1 MDKQVLKNIQDQL
14 TQELE
19 QFSFGKEPKELYE
32 PIRYILKLGGKRLR
46 PILCIL
52 TAKLFTDD
60 YQKSIAPSL
69 AIEIFHN
76 FTLMHDDIMD
86 EAPLRRGEVTV
97 HEKWNQNI
105 AILSGDV
112 MMVRAYDALM
122 SLEPELFKPA
132 IQKFNKCAA
141 EVCEGQQYDMNFEEL
156 DVVEADEYVNM
167 IRLKTAVLLGF
178 SQELGAI
185 IGGATEQEQQLMQE
199 FGTLIGIGFQLKD
212 DLLDVYGEQAKV
224 GKQIGG
230 DIISNK
236 KTYLLIKAL
245 ELAKGNQLEQL
256 NEWLTKKPFSNTE
269 KVEAV
274 TAIYNYLGIKKLSE
288 DLMNNYFNQ
297 AFEKLNEL
305 DVSDD
310 RKKELIEFTEFL
322 INRDH

>member
-1 MDKQVLKNIQDQL
+1 MDKKVLATLQNEL
-14 TQELE
+14 TQQLE
-19 QFSFGKEPKELYE
+19 KFPFGNDPTELYE

-52 TAKLFTDD
+52 TTKLFTDD
-60 YQKSIAPSL
+60 YQKAIAPSL

-86 EAPLRRGEVTV
+86 EAPLRRGETTV

-156 DVVEADEYVNM
+156 KSVSTDEYINM

-185 IGGATEQEQQLMQE
+185 IGGATKQQQQLVQE

-212 DLLDVYGEQAKV
+212 DLLDVFGEQAKV

-245 ELAKGNQLEQL
+245 ELAKGKELSEL
-256 NEWLTKKPFSNTE
+256 NSWLTKSEFDNTQ

-274 TAIYNYLGIKKLSE
+274 TNIYNSLEIKTLSE
-288 DLMNNYFNQ
+288 ELMQSYFNQ
-297 AFEKLNEL
+297 AFEKLAVL
-305 DVSDD
+305 DVPDS
-310 RKKELIEFTEFL
+310 RKKELLEFTQFL

>member
-1 MDKQVLKNIQDQL
+1 MNKQVLSHLQNQI

-19 QFSFGKEPKELYE
+19 NFSFGKEPKELYE
-32 PIRYILKLGGKRLR
+32 PIRYILGLGGKRLR
-46 PILCIL
+46 PILCVL
-52 TAKLFTDD
+52 TTKLFTED
-60 YQKSIAPSL
+60 YKQAIAPSL

-86 EAPLRRGEVTV
+86 EAPLRRGKETV
-97 HEKWNQNI
+97 HEKWNSNI

-122 SLEPELFKPA
+122 SLEPLLFKTA

-141 EVCEGQQYDMNFEEL
+141 DVCEGQQYDMNFESRIK
-156 DVVEADEYVNM
+156 VSADEYLNM

-185 IGGATEQEQQLMQE
+185 IGGATSKQQELLKE

-212 DLLDVYGEQAKV
+212 DLLDVFGDQSKV
-224 GKQIGG
+224 GKQVGG

-236 KTYLLIKAL
+236 KTFLLIKAL
-245 ELAKGNQLEQL
+245 ELAEGKQLENL
-256 NEWLTKKPFSNTE
+256 TDWLSKETFDSEE
-269 KVEAV
+269 KVNAV
-274 TAIYNYLGIKKLSE
+274 TKIYNELGIKELSE
-288 DLMNNYFNQ
+288 NLMNNYFKQ
-297 AFEKLNEL
+297 GFEKLAVL
-305 DVSDD
+305 DVPDEN
-310 RKKELIEFTEFL
+310 KKELIAFTEFL

>member
-1 MDKQVLKNIQDQL
+1 MDKKVLETLQNQL

-19 QFSFGKEPKELYE
+19 QFPFGNEPHELYE

-60 YQKSIAPSL
+60 YKEAIAPSL

-86 EAPLRRGEVTV
+86 DAPLRRGQTTV
-97 HEKWNQNI
+97 HEKWNLNI

-122 SLEPELFKPA
+122 SLEPVLFKPA
-132 IQKFNKCAA
+132 IQKFNACAA
-141 EVCEGQQYDMNFEEL
+141 EVCEGQQYDMNFEALET
-156 DVVEADEYVNM
+156 VSTDEYINM

-185 IGGATEQEQQLMQE
+185 IGGASEDQQQLVRE

-212 DLLDVYGEQAKV
+212 DLLDVFGEQAKV

-236 KTYLLIKAL
+236 KTYLLIKAQ
-245 ELAKGNQLEQL
+245 ELAQGNQRDEL
-256 NEWLTKKPFSNTE
+256 NHWLTVDKFDNIE
-269 KVEAV
+269 KVKAV
-274 TAIYNYLGIKKLSE
+274 TAIYTQLGIKTLSE
-288 DLMNNYFNQ
+288 DLMQSYFKQ
-297 AFEKLNEL
+297 AFEKLATL
-305 DVSDD
+305 DVSDT
-310 RKKELIEFTEFL
+310 RKKDLIEFTQFL

>member
-1 MDKQVLKNIQDQL
+1 MDKQVLTKLQNQL
-14 TQELE
+14 TQQLE
-19 QFSFGKEPKELYE
+19 EFSFGNEPKELYE
-32 PIRYILKLGGKRLR
+32 PIRYILQLGGKRLR

-60 YQKSIAPSL
+60 YQKAIAPSL

-86 EAPLRRGEVTV
+86 EAPLRRGQTTV

-141 EVCEGQQYDMNFEEL
+141 EVCEGQQYDMNFEGLE
-156 DVVEADEYVNM
+156 VVQAEEYVNM

-185 IGGATEQEQQLMQE
+185 IGGASEEQQQLLQE

-212 DLLDVYGEQAKV
+212 DLLDVFGEQAKV

-245 ELAKGNQLEQL
+245 ELAKGKQADELQQ
-256 NEWLTKKPFSNTE
+256 WLTKTEFNTE
-269 KVEAV
+269 EKVKSV
-274 TAIYNYLGIKKLSE
+274 TKIYIDLGIKSLSE
-288 DLMNNYFNQ
+288 ELMNSYFNQ
-297 AFEKLNEL
+297 AFAKLVLL
-305 DVSDD
+305 DVADS
-310 RKKELIEFTEFL
+310 RKEELVEFTQFL

>member
-1 MDKQVLKNIQDQL
+1 MDKQELSKLQNQITQL
-14 TQELE
+14 LE
-19 QFSFGKEPKELYE
+19 QFSFGEEPKELYE
-32 PIRYILKLGGKRLR
+32 PIHYILSLGGKRLR
-46 PILCIL
+46 PILCVL
-52 TAKLFTDD
+52 TAKMFTDD
-60 YQKSIAPSL
+60 YQKSIVPSL

-122 SLEPELFKPA
+122 SLEPTLFKPA

-141 EVCEGQQYDMNFEEL
+141 EVCEGQQYDMNFE
-156 DVVEADEYVNM
+156 DRSVVSTAEYLNM

-185 IGGATEQEQQLMQE
+185 IAGASEEQQELVRD

-245 ELAKGNQLEQL
+245 ELAKGKQLDDL
-256 NEWLTKKPFSNTE
+256 NSWLSISAFNNGE
-269 KVEAV
+269 KVKGV
-274 TAIYNYLGIKKLSE
+274 TTIYNELGIKDLSE
-288 DLMNNYFNQ
+288 ELMNNYFNQ
-297 AFEKLNEL
+297 GFEKLALLNIP
-305 DVSDD
+305 DS
-310 RKKELIEFTEFL
+310 RKKELLAFTQFL

>member
-1 MDKQVLKNIQDQL
+1 MDKQVLNKLQAQL
-14 TQELE
+14 TQQLQE
-19 QFSFGKEPKELYE
+19 FPFGNEPKELYE

-60 YQKSIAPSL
+60 YQKAIAPSL

-86 EAPLRRGEVTV
+86 EAPLRRGQTTV

-132 IQKFNKCAA
+132 IQKFNRCAA
-141 EVCEGQQYDMNFEEL
+141 EVCEGQQYDMNFEKL
-156 DVVEADEYVNM
+156 DFVTADEYINM

-185 IGGATEQEQQLMQE
+185 IGGATNKQQELIQE

-245 ELAKGNQLEQL
+245 ELAKGDQLIEL
-256 NEWLTKKPFSNTE
+256 NDWLTKGDFSNKE

-274 TAIYNYLGIKKLSE
+274 TSIYNDLGIKVLSE
-288 DLMNNYFNQ
+288 ELMQSYFDQ
-297 AFEKLNEL
+297 AFEKLAVL
-305 DVSDD
+305 DVAGT
-310 RKKELIEFTEFL
+310 RKKELIDFTQFL
-322 INRDH
+322 ISRDH